1 MKRLLDLESTTP
13 NYKSV
18 NVTVYLA
25 PGDYFLFN
33 CFGKFVENDAC
44 ELKEGATDWC
54 GELTLTLPQEYT
66 KYDNIHYHFVNMCSR

>member
-1 MKRLLDLESTTP
+1 VKRLLDLESTTP

-33 CFGKFVENDAC
+33 CYGKFVENDAC
-44 ELKEGATDWC
+44 EL
-54 GELTLTLPQEYT
+54 
-66 KYDNIHYHFVNMCSR
+66 